1 MPGNSQMTCVF
12 FPLMVLEEPGAEIQA
27 VTAVSEVMAC
37 WAVVV
42 AG

>member
-1 MPGNSQMTCVF
+1 
-12 FPLMVLEEPGAEIQA
+12 MVLEEPGAEIQA
-27 VTAVSEVMAC
+27 VTAVSEAMAC